1 MYASFGVF
9 SNEVV
14 AFYLIFPFL
23 PLCMLHLHISQPLFS
38 LPFFFRFSTVDTIDS
53 GKSKNPKDAKKTV
66 VINTQ
71 AVATS
76 TLCPAKCARGV
87 GRTTALRHMQIGALG
102 QYGGQ

>member
-1 MYASFGVF
+1 MHAAFAYFTATVF
-9 SNEVV
+9 F
-14 AFYLIFPFL
+14 A
-23 PLCMLHLHISQPLFS
+23 
-38 LPFFFRFSTVDTIDS
+38 FFFRFSTVDS

-71 AVATS
+71 AIATS

-102 QYGGQ
+102 QFGGQ